1 MRQIY
6 FDNSTATGKRRRSA
20 ASSGDRTRTFWTFCL
35 IRGLNPDLL
44 DLEKSRRSL
53 ATMPARSLPYER
65 GRPQTDAAH
74 HCSDTLLQQKYLESF
89 QNTRRLLSRPVEL
102 LWTLSGPCDSFH
114 QWIAVPRSLASLHF
128 PPFNELTTQPL
139 LENGG
144 GVLPHPG
151 IEPGPFGHSAS
162 SGD

>member
-1 MRQIY
+1 MDCSSALPRISTLPPIQRI
-6 FDNSTATGKRRRSA
+6 DNSTATGKRRRSA

-114 QWIAVPRSLASLHF
+114 QWIAVPRSLASLQCQCKCSPESGPDHF
-128 PPFNELTTQPL
+128 
-139 LENGG
+139 
-144 GVLPHPG
+144 
-151 IEPGPFGHSAS
+151 
-162 SGD
+162 